1 MKRLMCVAGLSLG
14 LAAAAQAD
22 CKNEVD
28 QAFSNLRGGTSF
40 RVETTIVH
48 EKQGTL
54 EMTVDYV
61 LPDRMHQRVKLGN
74 NPALMETIAIG
85 DKVWTNQGQGWT
97 EVPQNFA
104 QAITAQLKQQV
115 SPPTQNKTAY
125 ECLGETEFEG
135 TTYLAYKGRLPVPVE
150 ERAKG
155 EPEKAAGPDN
165 VQTVYVDAETGL
177 PVRNIV
183 TEGDSD
189 KRVFDSTFSRPSNI
203 EIDQPPA

>member
-1 MKRLMCVAGLSLG
+1 MCVAGLSLG
-14 LAAAAQAD
+14 LAAAAHAD

-28 QAFSNLRGGTSF
+28 QAFSKLRGGTSF

-61 LPDRMHQRVKLGN
+61 LPDRMHQRVKLGD
-74 NPALMETIAIG
+74 NPAMMETIAIG

-104 QAITAQLKQQV
+104 EAITAQLKQQV
-115 SPPTQNKTAY
+115 SPPTQNKTDY
-125 ECLGETEFEG
+125 ECLGKTEFEG
-135 TTYLAYKGRLPVPVE
+135 TTYLAYKGRLSVPQDEQV
-150 ERAKG
+150 KG
-155 EPEKAAGPDN
+155 EQKKETAPDN
-165 VQTVYVDAETGL
+165 VQTVYVDTKTGL

-189 KRVFDSTFSRPSNI
+189 KRVFDSAFSTPSNI